1 MRKLPALLLACMLC
15 LLFVCPSAGAA
26 RSGSGT
32 LVSGDYEYTLQDN
45 GTAVIT
51 RFTGNADVVVIPARL
66 DGIPVSAL
74 GEKSFAWCPSL
85 LDVTIPEG
93 ITSIGDYA
101 FLYCTGLAA
110 VFMPDSLTDIGR
122 NPFTA
127 CSALADIIVS
137 DDHPALLFE
146 DGVLFSRQDYRLVTF
161 TAARPDGPYSV
172 PDGTRTIGAS
182 AFYSCRNLTALT
194 LPESVSAIG

>member
-1 MRKLPALLLACMLC
+1 MRKLPALLLAYMLC

-122 NPFTA
+122 NPFQRHHRTGSRILRYFRLLRRRYIHNNA
-127 CSALADIIVS
+127 ALQHLREI
-137 DDHPALLFE
+137 
-146 DGVLFSRQDYRLVTF
+146 
-161 TAARPDGPYSV
+161 SV
-172 PDGTRTIGAS
+172 
-182 AFYSCRNLTALT
+182 
-194 LPESVSAIG
+194 